1 MNQESASNRK
11 WLTWLGGAAM
21 GAAAM
26 YFSDPD
32 RGRRRRALVEDKLRH
47 FGTKTSRSIDVAAR
61 DLSNRLQGLPAR
73 ARHLLPRYR
82 HEEVDDRVLA
92 ARVRAKIG
100 RVVSH
105 SHAINVTVQQGTVIL
120 SGPVLANEREQLFA
134 AVRATAGVATI
145 EDTLEVHERPTGV
158 PGLQGISTATGTRS
172 EFLQENWPPAWRGA
186 AILSGS
192 ALSGYGLARRTPAG
206 IAMAA
211 AGLMLLVRGITNMPM
226 GRLTGMGASE
236 RGIEL
241 QKAIEIKA
249 SPEVVFDAWSKYEN
263 FPYFMSHVLE
273 VRDLGN
279 KRSHWV
285 VEGPMGTP
293 IEWDVMLVESERP
306 NRLSWRSEPGS
317 AVEHTGSVRFDP
329 AEGGTRATVRLSYH
343 PPGGALGHGVATLL
357 GKDPKH
363 ELDDDLMRMKS
374 FIETGTVPHDAARS
388 VTAAG
393 IATELHPV

>member
-1 MNQESASNRK
+1 MKQESVSNRK
-11 WLTWLGGAAM
+11 WLTWVGGAAL

-73 ARHLLPRYR
+73 ARHLMTNYR
-82 HEEVDDRVLA
+82 NAEVDDRVLV
-92 ARVRAKIG
+92 ARVRARIG

-105 SHAINVTVQQGTVIL
+105 SHAISVTAQHGTVNL
-120 SGPVLANEREQLFA
+120 SGPVLANELEQLLA
-134 AVRATAGVATI
+134 AVRAIPGIVAV
-145 EDTLEVHERPTGV
+145 EDMLEVHERSNGI
-158 PGLQGISTATGTRS
+158 PGLQGTSTAAGMRS
-172 EFLQENWPPAWRGA
+172 EFLQENWAPAWRGA

-192 ALSGYGLARRTPAG
+192 ALSGYGLARRTPASM
-206 IAMAA
+206 AMAA
-211 AGLMLLVRGITNMPM
+211 AGIMLLLRGITNMPV
-226 GRLTGMGASE
+226 GRLTGMSVGQ

-273 VRDLGN
+273 VRDLGER
-279 KRSHWV
+279 RSHWI
-285 VEGPMGTP
+285 VEGPMGAT
-293 IEWDVMLVESERP
+293 IEWDAVLIDSERP
-306 NRLSWRSEPGS
+306 TLLSWRSEPGS

-343 PPGGALGHGVATLL
+343 PPGGALGHGVVTLL
-357 GKDPKH
+357 GRDPKH

-374 FIETGTVPHDAARS
+374 FIETGTVPHDAARP
-388 VTAAG
+388 VTAATIG
-393 IATELHPV
+393 TELHPV